1 MKNYIESCVVANNNK
16 FLKISKQTQLEFRV
30 SNSDLVLL
38 SPNILHSSSLTM
50 VAHKSSKHTPF
61 KKSTP
66 TKSPKPN
73 TPNRNITPKRESG
86 TTYATPTK
94 KTKLSLH
101 ESSPSKNLEAMCRS
115 LKEDQ
120 TKLKNE
126 VNELFRRRVT
136 ANQLKASYW
145 TTPLLKLY
153 DIIMEMKLDT
163 TYKDQ
168 EGTSRLNPVVLI
180 PDCSSDV

>member
-1 MKNYIESCVVANNNK
+1 
-16 FLKISKQTQLEFRV
+16 
-30 SNSDLVLL
+30 
-38 SPNILHSSSLTM
+38 M
-50 VAHKSSKHTPF
+50 VDHKSSKHTPF

-73 TPNRNITPKRESG
+73 TPNRNITPKREPG

-101 ESSPSKNLEAMCRS
+101 ESSPSTNLEAMCRNF
-115 LKEDQ
+115 KEAE

-126 VNELFRRRVT
+126 VNELFRRLSSAGNVEPIEGFLLH
-136 ANQLKASYW
+136 NP
-145 TTPLLKLY
+145 PLVKLY
-153 DIIMEMKLDT
+153 DILMEMKLDT

-168 EGTSRLNPVVLI
+168 EGTSSPIPVVLI
-180 PDCSSDV
+180 PDSSSDV